1 MLAYALL
8 IAFAR
13 NETVSKSFDN
23 STSASVSGV
32 VGGCHRSCD
41 LALVMELGRV
51 DAGLIERGV
60 AEEELLTKPES
71 LTCEATNDSQAE
83 FIKRFWTSFKSWG
96 NSLQRK

>member
-23 STSASVSGV
+23 STSASASGG
-32 VGGCHRSCD
+32 VGGCHRSFD

-51 DAGLIERGV
+51 DAGLIEQGV
-60 AEEELLTKPES
+60 AEGELPTKPES
-71 LTCEATNDSQAE
+71 LTCDATNDSHAE
-83 FIKRFWTSFKSWG
+83 FIRRFWISFKS
-96 NSLQRK
+96 